1 MRSPFL
7 KTQLVAMLKSIY
19 SCYTM
24 INDQNIINKHQ
35 VKTRIA
41 ELMAMTVFS
50 FLVQK
55 LPDVHL
61 SLT

>member
-1 MRSPFL
+1 
-7 KTQLVAMLKSIY
+7 
-19 SCYTM
+19 M

-41 ELMAMTVFS
+41 ELMAITVFS
-50 FLVQK
+50 FVVQK

-61 SLT
+61 SLA